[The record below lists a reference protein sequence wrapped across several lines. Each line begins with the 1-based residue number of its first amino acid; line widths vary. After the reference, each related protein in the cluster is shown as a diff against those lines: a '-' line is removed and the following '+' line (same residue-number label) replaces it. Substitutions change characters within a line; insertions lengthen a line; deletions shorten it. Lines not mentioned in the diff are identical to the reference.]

1 MIAFQVI
8 SSTFSCEKTGIQKY
22 PPSPRLEQI
31 IVEHRL
37 VTKYSADFYQYR
49 TRNID
54 VLPITLR
61 VFVGPGPITDKEKT
75 LIVQP

>member
-37 VTKYSADFYQYR
+37 VTKYSADFYQYG
-49 TRNID
+49 TR
-54 VLPITLR
+54 
-61 VFVGPGPITDKEKT
+61 ITDIKQIT
-75 LIVQP
+75 D